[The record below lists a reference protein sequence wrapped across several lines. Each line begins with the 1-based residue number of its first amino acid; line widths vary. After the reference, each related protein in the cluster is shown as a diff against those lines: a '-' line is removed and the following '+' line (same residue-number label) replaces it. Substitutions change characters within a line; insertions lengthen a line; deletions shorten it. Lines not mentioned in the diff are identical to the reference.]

1 MLKSSSRVVLLREVG
16 ANPNNLKLN
25 KITTT
30 TTNNVIQRHYSSSRH
45 IKFQNTTNVTTRV
58 CHDDFQFDHHHL
70 QVSSLHEVINFQ
82 SRYKSAPTI
91 RHYHSSSLL
100 LNDVSTPSKSEKSQ
114 TNDTHDGKSE
124 SSLGPQPSQQQ
135 QQRDHPPVPPQQD
148 ASDTHRITSSN
159 DPHPSK
165 AHHYHHHQQQ
175 HESHSSPK
183 QTTTPKYSFNYQDYQ
198 QWIGKAYSLMD
209 RVKQYFDQWFYKMSY
224 YGKFY
229 YQGLRSIVTDTKKYM
244 ALKKEINN
252 NRPFHLAN
260 RSEILFTTQ
269 YSIEV
274 LKAIPFIVLI
284 FPFSVAYYIMAFI
297 FPILLPSH
305 LVLPRRKVQILNNI
319 NRIRKE
325 QKRLIIERL
334 LQFTNLVNNKYI
346 KVDDELMEQ
355 CNQFTNIL
363 RNISKYQDSKASFK
377 THQERKEFISKLLN
391 DMKKLDRTKFVDQ
404 YLKFHF
410 MSTTLLDDICRF
422 ALIGRSHLGGI
433 SGAIKEDNTSSILG
447 LRKYD
452 PNILQ
457 QLIFNF
463 LDVLA
468 SHEQA
473 QALTPNT
480 VKMYQLNR
488 FIKQMREDDKFI
500 FMDEELSNVLN
511 TKEETPIREWLKICY
526 VRGLVDDPT
535 CYGGVNTVLITSD
548 DLKMAGKHAPQTSTT
563 TVASIPPEKVQELIS
578 ELKEL
583 HALWYK
589 FTENIKSNE
598 LQIITCV
605 LLK

>member
-1 MLKSSSRVVLLREVG
+1 MFRSSRVLLNEARASVCRYVT
-16 ANPNNLKLN
+16 NQSMHTN
-25 KITTT
+25 I
-30 TTNNVIQRHYSSSRH
+30 NNVIQRHYSVCSSSSYNPH
-45 IKFQNTTNVTTRV
+45 KYQNTLKS
-58 CHDDFQFDHHHL
+58 FDHHV
-70 QVSSLHEVINFQ
+70 Q
-82 SRYKSAPTI
+82 P
-91 RHYHSSSLL
+91 SSSLL
-100 LNDVSTPSKSEKSQ
+100 MTNFQSSSYPISRHYHTSHCTTLSNDDAKSEKSSSKIQ
-114 TNDTHDGKSE
+114 KNDEGNQGSA
-124 SSLGPQPSQQQ
+124 LNPQQ
-135 QQRDHPPVPPQQD
+135 QQRNEPTPPSQQP
-148 ASDTHRITSSN
+148 SDTSTSPSSESSSDPSQNTGKAQPQTSS
-159 DPHPSK
+159 
-165 AHHYHHHQQQ
+165 
-175 HESHSSPK
+175 SSSSK
-183 QTTTPKYSFNYQDYQ
+183 QTPTPKYSFNYQDYQ
-198 QWIGKAYSLMD
+198 QWIGKAYSLTD
-209 RVKQYFDQWFYKMSY
+209 RVKQYFDRVVYKLSY

-229 YQGLRSIVTDTKKYM
+229 YQGLRTIVTDTKKYL

-346 KVDDELMEQ
+346 KVDDELMAQ

-363 RNISKYQDSKASFK
+363 GNISKYQDSKASFK

-433 SGAIKEDNTSSILG
+433 SGAVKEDNTSSILG

-457 QLIFNF
+457 QLLFNF

-473 QALTPNT
+473 QALTPN
-480 VKMYQLNR
+480 VIKMYQLNR

-535 CYGGVNTVLITSD
+535 CYGGVNTVLITAD

-563 TVASIPPEKVQELIS
+563 TVASISSEKVQELVS
-578 ELKEL
+578 ELREL
-583 HALWYK
+583 HSLWYK
-589 FTENIKSNE
+589 FTEDIKSNE